1 MASSIESEI
10 TNLLMF
16 GFHITNVNWT
26 EMECVHELNK
36 FTFFK
41 KQWTWPELNSFFQI
55 WMWSEFYSSKKG
67 TYNAL
72 VQWCVVVASWKKIRE
87 ITIFYKSV
95 CTKVNYEECHKFSYG
110 REGVSGGNGQ
120 KMREILVHNWWNPF
134 HALWFMPWGYSNDFV
149 NK

>member
-1 MASSIESEI
+1 MQISVHIFSEGTTYFCKKSIRNILIKTYISFFLKKSFGFNCCWIIKQINCMASSIESEI

-16 GFHITNVNWT
+16 RFHITNVNWT
-26 EMECVHELNK
+26 EMECVPELNK

-72 VQWCVVVASWKKIRE
+72 ILLCIKDIRKNTYE
-87 ITIFYKSV
+87 YIFK
-95 CTKVNYEECHKFSYG
+95 
-110 REGVSGGNGQ
+110 
-120 KMREILVHNWWNPF
+120 
-134 HALWFMPWGYSNDFV
+134 
-149 NK
+149 

>member
-1 MASSIESEI
+1 MASSIESDI

-41 KQWTWPELNSFFQI
+41 KQWTWLELNSFFQI

-72 VQWCVVVASWKKIRE
+72 PETEFSVRQSFHIIIQSPPFFIVRSCLDLPRE
-87 ITIFYKSV
+87 IYQIQIRHLSKNPI
-95 CTKVNYEECHKFSYG
+95 KNNYHL
-110 REGVSGGNGQ
+110 
-120 KMREILVHNWWNPF
+120 I
-134 HALWFMPWGYSNDFV
+134 SNIMDRFAGKLIQ
-149 NK
+149 NA